1 MISECGSP
9 APCSRSARV
18 KNALPRVAGQHSRAK
33 LSAAMRLDAVVLQPG
48 ELLVGLRQVGTD
60 LLGSQASPVPAG
72 WLQSGT
78 GAAIRTG

>member
-18 KNALPRVAGQHSRAK
+18 KNVLPRVAGQHSRAK
-33 LSAAMRLDAVVLQPG
+33 LSAATRLDAVVLQPG
-48 ELLVGLRQVGTD
+48 ELLVGLRQAWTD
-60 LLGSQASPVPAG
+60 LLGSPASPVPEG

-78 GAAIRTG
+78 GAAIRIG

>member
-1 MISECGSP
+1 MISECGSA

-33 LSAAMRLDAVVLQPG
+33 LAAATRLDAVVLQLG
-48 ELLVGLRQVGTD
+48 ELLVGLRQAGTD
-60 LLGSQASPVPAG
+60 LLGPQASLVPTG

-78 GAAIRTG
+78 GAAIRIG